1 MAGVNKVIILGRLG
15 QDPEVRMTP
24 GGQQVCSMSVAT
36 SENWMKDGKKE
47 ERTEWHRVVL
57 WGKQAELAGR
67 YLKKGRNVY
76 LEGRLQTRSWEDQS
90 GQKRYT
96 TEIVANQIVFVDS
109 AGAGRSEGAEFG
121 GGDQHHSNDYSDAG
135 PSYDS
140 GSSRPAAA
148 SGGMRV
154 PDLDDDVPF

>member
-1 MAGVNKVIILGRLG
+1 MAGVNKVIVLGRLG

-24 GGQQVCSMSVAT
+24 NGQQVCTMSVAT
-36 SENWMKDGKKE
+36 SESWTKDGKKE

-76 LEGRLQTRSWEDQS
+76 IEGRLQTRSWEDQS
-90 GQKRYT
+90 GQKRYS
-96 TEIVANQIVFVDS
+96 TEIVANQLVFVDS
-109 AGAGRSEGAEFG
+109 VAGAGRSESE
-121 GGDQHHSNDYSDAG
+121 
-135 PSYDS
+135 YDS
-140 GSSRPAAA
+140 GGEGASYTGGYEGQPFEPARPAPA
-148 SGGMRV
+148 GGMKV